1 MIFWKNHALLPKA
14 YSMVATECLTVHS
27 PIAGFPCS
35 SKLNWLLFI
44 LKADYS
50 PIAGFPCNLR
60 DNKECQNEI
69 E

>member
-1 MIFWKNHALLPKA
+1 MKKDRDHTAG
-14 YSMVATECLTVHS
+14 MVATECLTVHS